1 MLGVEPS
8 FIFLEK
14 AHGLETFK
22 LKTPRIYR
30 FQRASRLLHLL

>member
-1 MLGVEPS
+1 MPGVEHS

-14 AHGLETFK
+14 PHGLETFK
-22 LKTPRIYR
+22 LETLRIYR